1 MNWSLPGIEVKLWQ
15 AHPPTTEAV
24 SLCYMD
30 LENTRAGRYGYSNSW
45 TNLSPGMMWKAQN
58 HEGVPSLLGLHWLV
72 FFFFSLLENIFFI
85 LLSVCLSA
93 YLFLCGV
100 CVFACMPCMAPVC
113 QPEGK
118 FQESLLSSHHVCS
131 GNKTQGIQPDSKHLP
146 LPAEPPYQP
155 LNTDSSARSFW
166 NPSKSQRLGWN
177 NSSLVPKRV
186 YVSGT
191 NNL

>member
-1 MNWSLPGIEVKLWQ
+1 MVSARNWSQIMIGPPSYYWGCESVLHGPREYQGWEIWLLKFMDKSFSWNDVKSTESWGS
-15 AHPPTTEAV
+15 AIPIRPTLTV
-24 SLCYMD
+24 L
-30 LENTRAGRYGYSNSW
+30 
-45 TNLSPGMMWKAQN
+45 
-58 HEGVPSLLGLHWLV
+58 
-72 FFFFSLLENIFFI
+72 FFFSLLENIFFI

-113 QPEGK
+113 QPESK

>member
-1 MNWSLPGIEVKLWQ
+1 MN
-15 AHPPTTEAV
+15 
-24 SLCYMD
+24 
-30 LENTRAGRYGYSNSW
+30 LENTRAGRYGYSSSW
-45 TNLSPGMMWKAQN
+45 TNLSPGMMWKVQN
-58 HEGVPSLLGLHWLV
+58 HEGVPSLLGLHWL
-72 FFFFSLLENIFFI
+72 FFFLLFFRKYFF
-85 LLSVCLSA
+85 LHSCLSA

-100 CVFACMPCMAPVC
+100 CIFACMPCMAPVC
-113 QPEGK
+113 QSEGK
-118 FQESLLSSHHVCS
+118 LQESLLSFHRVCS

-166 NPSKSQRLGWN
+166 KPSKSQRLGWN
-177 NSSLVPKRV
+177 NSSLVTKRV